1 MRKIYKIVDGEKVA
15 LKASEVKNFIMKVN
29 NWNADQYQKEYD
41 LFKNKLRT
49 LENFEGIPKAERDSP
64 VELLY
69 KQAKAKKRYGS
80 DYQPSIKLQRILS
93 TSAYSSSPK
102 RQRQLLKNQSYLEK
116 IQKRYRE
123 STNKAFKGLFEK
135 NPVAKEID
143 EKIKDPVQ
151 REKALI
157 DLADKLHAR
166 INEQGVVTDLGGI
179 PFGESIGSSDGI
191 DFDLTPYL

>member
-1 MRKIYKIVDGEKVA
+1 MRKIYKIVDGEQVA

-49 LENFEGIPKAERDSP
+49 LENFEGVPKAERESP
-64 VELLY
+64 VEILY

-102 RQRQLLKNQSYLEK
+102 RQQQLLKNQSYVEK
-116 IQKRYRE
+116 LQKRYEE
-123 STNKAFKGLFEK
+123 STFRAFKGLIEK
-135 NPVAKEID
+135 NPTAKEIVD
-143 EKIKDPVQ
+143 KIKDPVQ

-157 DLADKLHAR
+157 DLSDAFRAR
-166 INEQGVVTDLGGI
+166 INEQGVITDLGGI
-179 PFGESIGSSDGI
+179 PFGESVGSSDGI

>member
-1 MRKIYKIVDGEKVA
+1 MRKIYKIVDGEQVA

-49 LENFEGIPKAERDSP
+49 LENFEDVPKAERESP

-102 RQRQLLKNQSYLEK
+102 RQKQLLKNQSYLEK
-116 IQKRYRE
+116 LQKRYRE
-123 STNKAFKGLFEK
+123 STNKAFKGLLEK

-166 INEQGVVTDLGGI
+166 IDEVGIINDLGGI
-179 PFGESIGSSDGI
+179 PFGESVGSSDGI

>member
-1 MRKIYKIVDGEKVA
+1 MRKIYKIVDGEQVA

-49 LENFEGIPKAERDSP
+49 LENFEDVPKAERESP

-69 KQAKAKKRYGS
+69 KQAKAKKRYGA

-102 RQRQLLKNQSYLEK
+102 RQQQLLKNQSYVERL
-116 IQKRYRE
+116 QKRYRE
-123 STNKAFKGLFEK
+123 STNKAFKGLLEK

-143 EKIKDPVQ
+143 ENIKDPVQ

-166 INEQGVVTDLGGI
+166 IDEQGIITELGGI
-179 PFGESIGSSDGI
+179 PFGESVGSSDGI

>member
-1 MRKIYKIVDGEKVA
+1 MKKIYKIVDGEQVA
-15 LKASEVKNFIMKVN
+15 LKASEVKNFIMKIN

-41 LFKNKLRT
+41 IFKNKLRT
-49 LENFEGIPKAERDSP
+49 LENFEGAPKAERESP

-69 KQAKAKKRYGS
+69 KQAKAKQRYGS

-102 RQRQLLKNQSYLEK
+102 RQRQLLKNQSYIEK
-116 IQKRYRE
+116 LQKRYRE
-123 STNKAFKGLFEK
+123 STNKAFKGLLDK

-157 DLADKLHAR
+157 VLADNLHAR
-166 INEQGVVTDLGGI
+166 IDEQGVIQDLGGI
-179 PFGESIGSSDGI
+179 PFGESVGSSDGI

>member
-1 MRKIYKIVDGEKVA
+1 MRKIYKIIDGEQVA
-15 LKASEVKNFIMKVN
+15 LKASEIKNFIMKVN
-29 NWNADQYQKEYD
+29 NWNTEQYQKEYD
-41 LFKNKLRT
+41 IFKNKLRT
-49 LENFEGIPKAERDSP
+49 LENFEGVPKAERESP

-69 KQAKAKKRYGS
+69 NQAKAKKRYGA
-80 DYQPSIKLQRILS
+80 DYQPSIKFQRILS

-102 RQRQLLKNQSYLEK
+102 RQRQLLKNQSYVERL
-116 IQKRYRE
+116 QKRYRE
-123 STNKAFKGLFEK
+123 STNKAFKGLLEK

-157 DLADKLHAR
+157 DLADKIHAR
-166 INEQGVVTDLGGI
+166 IDEQGVITDLGGI
-179 PFGESIGSSDGI
+179 PFGESVGSSDGI